1 MKTLIHSRIF
11 TCDFNSK
18 FAVRPAEF
26 NDDMIAWAR
35 SKILPATRDLSL
47 LPEGRRLIV
56 ATHGDICIAGA
67 ACMMKTLANEL
78 SEADKKAAEKFL
90 YESKGRSLYAFI
102 GCVFKVG
109 GGKVPKIDPATL
121 FKSYNKYLDSIWE
134 STVFESVVVQS
145 DDFESVPATSTDVGE
160 AWQEKGVDDKAL
172 FEKYMSKAANGE
184 NVCFCSN
191 VDDFKAAVDGGY
203 TSGTAT
209 KEVIKRLADRES
221 EKKTPQSTS
230 NKIQTS
236 ETPMSAATIHR
247 TSSRKLAEQSNKS
260 ANLLK
265 ILAGIVILLIILAIL
280 ILK

>member
-11 TCDFNSK
+11 TCDFNPK

-26 NDDMIAWAR
+26 NDDTIAWAR

-56 ATHGDICIAGA
+56 ATHGGICIAGA
-67 ACMMKTLANEL
+67 ACMMKTLASEL

-109 GGKVPKIDPATL
+109 GGKIPKINPATL
-121 FKSYNKYLDSIWE
+121 FKNYNKYLDPIWE
-134 STVFESVVVQS
+134 STVFESVIVQS

-160 AWQEKGVDDKAL
+160 AWQEIGVDDKAL

-184 NVCFCSN
+184 NVYFCSN
-191 VDDFKAAVDGGY
+191 VNDFKAAVDGGY

-209 KEVIKRLADRES
+209 KEVIKRLSEREA

-230 NKIQTS
+230 NKIQIS
-236 ETPMSAATIHR
+236 ENPKPAAIHQTP
-247 TSSRKLAEQSNKS
+247 SRKSAEESNVS